1 MMQLER
7 NQPLV
12 MIHADHGVIVPARG
26 LMKETIRRKR
36 PVRLHTSFLRRF
48 HRRCDNLFFFVPENA
63 FFSAVGIQS
72 SHRDPWAREAEK
84 VAQALVGQFERY
96 PNAVARES
104 AWNFARS
111 NGTGQQYE
119 LQAFA
124 YR

>member
-7 NQPLV
+7 NQPLI

-48 HRRCDNLFFFVPENA
+48 HRRRDNLFFFVPENA

-72 SHRDPWAREAEK
+72 SDRDPWARDAEK
-84 VAQALVGQFERY
+84 VAEAPGGECERDTS
-96 PNAVARES
+96 AVAREVARNS
-104 AWNFARS
+104 AIS
-111 NGTGQQYE
+111 DST
-119 LQAFA
+119 
-124 YR
+124 